1 MNSQWVKSLP
11 SKPKP
16 TGNRSDKDSEVKG
29 NGKEPPHFDIMLEYW
44 SDKAGFKRESLL
56 STDDSIETSVVAVPD
71 SQAQKGSL
79 PRHKTE
85 TQFVS

>member
-1 MNSQWVKSLP
+1 MNSLWATSLP
-11 SKPKP
+11 SKPKL
-16 TGNRSDKDSEVKG
+16 TGNHEDSEVEG
-29 NGKEPPHFDIMLEYW
+29 NGKEPPHFDIMFKYC

-71 SQAQKGSL
+71 SQAEKGSF